1 MIIVIYYIIIAVF
14 EDVRRIRFRSVELFF
29 KTNNIMLFTPLPTPI
44 GRFNR
49 VVIETLYHNIV
60 YDEVSGS

>member
-1 MIIVIYYIIIAVF
+1 MPYTISVGGII
-14 EDVRRIRFRSVELFF
+14 F

-49 VVIETLYHNIV
+49 VVIETLYHNII
-60 YDEVSGS
+60 YEVSGS